1 MKELYKML
9 AEKESKKPILRP
21 TASPAEPNPRGTQGL
36 KKSPTLCGLATC
48 NLIGCGERGILYRFN
63 TRRNTLII
71 SALFFQK
78 NAILPIFV
86 ANLSQDKAL

>member
-1 MKELYKML
+1 MGKTQIKNTHTSFS
-9 AEKESKKPILRP
+9 ESVRNTVRK
-21 TASPAEPNPRGTQGL
+21 
-36 KKSPTLCGLATC
+36 LCKY
-48 NLIGCGERGILYRFN
+48 LIFSVYGGERGILYRFY

>member
-1 MKELYKML
+1 MAKSLIYSAL
-9 AEKESKKPILRP
+9 ANLR
-21 TASPAEPNPRGTQGL
+21 
-36 KKSPTLCGLATC
+36 
-48 NLIGCGERGILYRFN
+48 GERGILYRFY

>member
-1 MKELYKML
+1 MRHKKEPLKMAKSLIYSAL
-9 AEKESKKPILRP
+9 ANLR
-21 TASPAEPNPRGTQGL
+21 
-36 KKSPTLCGLATC
+36 
-48 NLIGCGERGILYRFN
+48 GERGILYRFY

>member
-1 MKELYKML
+1 MWANLFKVSVLFH
-9 AEKESKKPILRP
+9 EKRRTSFAFR
-21 TASPAEPNPRGTQGL
+21 
-36 KKSPTLCGLATC
+36 
-48 NLIGCGERGILYRFN
+48 GERGILYRFY

>member
-1 MKELYKML
+1 MRFSVRE
-9 AEKESKKPILRP
+9 AR
-21 TASPAEPNPRGTQGL
+21 
-36 KKSPTLCGLATC
+36 
-48 NLIGCGERGILYRFN
+48 NLLIISINSGERGILYRFY